1 MRLFNLDTTA
11 YVTTLEWLKLA
22 FNCIGCSSV
31 KILSMLRNTE
41 SMYMPGHEIQ
51 KGAYLQ
57 V

>member
-22 FNCIGCSSV
+22 FNCIGCISV
-31 KILSMLRNTE
+31 KILSVLRNTE
-41 SMYMPGHEIQ
+41 SVYMPGHEIQ